1 MLFDSLLL
9 SPTPPPGRLT
19 SMPTSFANTAV
30 MMKNT
35 KRFIT
40 KSSIGARSIP
50 EWLPSAPD
58 TRRVFISELE
68 VVREQLGLAARA
80 VVEVVD
86 RVQADDAHRE
96 AGECADHRVRD
107 AAGHRARVRGAAQ
120 RHRLEHLEHAGDRAD
135 QAEQR
140 RQRHQ

>member
-35 KRFIT
+35 SRFIT
-40 KSSIGARSIP
+40 KSSIGARSMP
-50 EWLPSAPD
+50 EWLSAAPE
-58 TRRVFISELE
+58 TRRRFISELE

-86 RVQADDAHRE
+86 RVQARDAHRE
-96 AGECADHRVRD
+96 S
-107 AAGHRARVRGAAQ
+107 
-120 RHRLEHLEHAGDRAD
+120 
-135 QAEQR
+135 
-140 RQRHQ
+140 RQRA